1 MPNLRFIDFIFLL
14 FFVSKKCQLK
24 DINELLV
31 LTLARKESVAEIV
44 QFYGAKLKGKS
55 ASIFMELM
63 EGERLLKIVPKLK
76 LSLVSVQKEKA
87 SLSDLFISS

>member
-1 MPNLRFIDFIFLL
+1 M
-14 FFVSKKCQLK
+14 FFVWKKCQLK

-55 ASIFMELM
+55 ASIFMEFTW
-63 EGERLLKIVPKLK
+63 RALLAKKNY
-76 LSLVSVQKEKA
+76 A
-87 SLSDLFISS
+87 N

>member
-1 MPNLRFIDFIFLL
+1 M
-14 FFVSKKCQLK
+14 FFVWKKCQLK

-55 ASIFMELM
+55 ASIFMEFM
-63 EGERLLKIVPKLK
+63 KGERLFNNCFKVKIQSK
-76 LSLVSVQKEKA
+76 
-87 SLSDLFISS
+87 

>member
-1 MPNLRFIDFIFLL
+1 M
-14 FFVSKKCQLK
+14 FFVWKKCQLK

-55 ASIFMELM
+55 AFIFMEFMKGERLFINCLKVKIVISLCITVSWKSSIFM
-63 EGERLLKIVPKLK
+63 
-76 LSLVSVQKEKA
+76 
-87 SLSDLFISS
+87 SS

>member
-1 MPNLRFIDFIFLL
+1 M
-14 FFVSKKCQLK
+14 FFVLKKCQLK

-44 QFYGAKLKGKS
+44 QFYGAKLTGKC

-63 EGERLLKIVPKLK
+63 AGERLLKIVPKLK
-76 LSLVSVQKEKA
+76 LSLVSV
-87 SLSDLFISS
+87 